1 MEATE
6 KQIAD
11 WKKKHGEVYKIT
23 VDGKSCYLHK
33 PDRKTLAYVSTAKD
47 NPIRMSELM
56 LNNCWID
63 GDEEIKT
70 DDALFLGV
78 VQQMGA
84 LISIKQAELVKL

>member
-11 WKKKHGEVYKIT
+11 WKKKHGEVYKVT

-78 VQQMGA
+78 IQQMGA

>member
-11 WKKKHGEVYKIT
+11 WKKKHGEVYKVT
-23 VDGKSCYLHK
+23 VEGKSCYLHK

-78 VQQMGA
+78 AQQMGA

>member
-11 WKKKHGEVYKIT
+11 WKKKHGEVYKVT

-33 PDRKTLAYVSTAKD
+33 PDRKTLAYVSTVKD

>member
-11 WKKKHGEVYKIT
+11 WKKKHGEVYKVT

-70 DDALFLGV
+70 DDALLLGV

>member
-11 WKKKHGEVYKIT
+11 WKKKHGEVYKVT
-23 VDGKSCYLHK
+23 VDGKNCYLHK

-47 NPIRMSELM
+47 TPIRMSELM

>member
-11 WKKKHGEVYKIT
+11 WKKKHGEVYKVT

-78 VQQMGA
+78 VQQMGT

>member
-11 WKKKHGEVYKIT
+11 WKKKHGEVYKVT

-63 GDEEIKT
+63 GDEVIKT

>member
-11 WKKKHGEVYKIT
+11 WKKKHGEVYKVT

-63 GDEEIKT
+63 GDEDIKT